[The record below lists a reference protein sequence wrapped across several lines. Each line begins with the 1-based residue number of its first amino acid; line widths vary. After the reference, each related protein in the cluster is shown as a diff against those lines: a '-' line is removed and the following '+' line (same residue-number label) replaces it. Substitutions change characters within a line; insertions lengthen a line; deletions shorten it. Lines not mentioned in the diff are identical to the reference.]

1 METATG
7 VLDAPPFPH
16 DDEDVPAVHRHP
28 SRGWRRRRARPDAGR
43 LRHLAAAVITALIL
57 LGGCTV
63 NQSQHYQ
70 VDVVATGYHF
80 HLYRTTSMMI
90 WWAHSSLCGWAPE
103 CTLQKVRDQ
112 AQVNGIF
119 GAISGLDF
127 FFDDDVQDFNEALIY
142 SVHPWPLSIN
152 LPEQYGCLGG
162 YKNLIV
168 PHSDGDWYSDWPDK
182 PWCLVGSAL

>member
-1 METATG
+1 MQSNT
-7 VLDAPPFPH
+7 VLLDARPTPNADREPLCS
-16 DDEDVPAVHRHP
+16 ERP
-28 SRGWRRRRARPDAGR
+28 SRRPQARRRARRRVGR
-43 LRHLAAAVITALIL
+43 LRHLAAVVTTTAVL
-57 LGGCTV
+57 LGACTV
-63 NQSQHYQ
+63 SQNKQYQ

-90 WWAHSSLCGWAPE
+90 WWAHSSLCGWMAE

-127 FFDDDVQDFNEALIY
+127 FFDDDVQDFDEALTY
-142 SVHPWPLSIN
+142 SVHPWPLSVN

-162 YKNLIV
+162 YKNLII